1 MPASPITH
9 SKFVL
14 ERHYAKPAEAVFAA
28 LTDPARRRRWYA
40 ESEQHDLLEYESDI
54 RPGGIDRLSYRFT
67 GEAPV
72 KGMVIANEGRFE
84 NIVPSRCVITSSSM
98 WLADHCISCALV
110 TMELVPEDGG
120 TTRLICTHQAVFF
133 EGADG
138 PQIREMGWKVLL
150 GKLGRELGE

>member
-1 MPASPITH
+1 MTASLLTPST
-9 SKFVL
+9 FTL
-14 ERHYAKPAEAVFAA
+14 ERIYPKPAETVFAA

-40 ESEQHDLLEYESDI
+40 DSDQHETLEYESDI
-54 RPGGIDRLSYRFT
+54 RPGGADRLVYRFT

-84 NIVPSRCVITSSSM
+84 NIVPGRCVIISSSM
-98 WLADHCISCALV
+98 WVADHCISSALI

-120 TTRLICTHQAVFF
+120 TRLVCTHQAVFF

-150 GKLGRELGE
+150 GKLARELGE